1 MTEEERELDLQL
13 ADVMSENRIL
23 KRQLAALTEEAVR
36 LRHTIEHIY
45 AKAVLAIQIKA
56 PIEHTDKDSY

>member
-1 MTEEERELDLQL
+1 MNEEEREIELQL
-13 ADVMSENRIL
+13 DDVLSENRML
-23 KRQLAALTEEAVR
+23 KRQLAAVTEEAVR

-56 PIEHTDKDSY
+56 PITHADKDSY